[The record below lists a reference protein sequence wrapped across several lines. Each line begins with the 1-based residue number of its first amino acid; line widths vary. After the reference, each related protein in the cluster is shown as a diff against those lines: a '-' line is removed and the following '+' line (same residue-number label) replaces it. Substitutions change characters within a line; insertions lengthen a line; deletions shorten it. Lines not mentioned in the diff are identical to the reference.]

1 MTARSSKARE
11 IMACTRQL
19 LTAGGY
25 KSFSYADIAAQVD
38 IRKASIHHH
47 FPGKA
52 DLVKAVVEEY
62 RAEAQAGMQAMDEQI
77 NDPLNEVKAYV
88 DYWAHCIKEGT
99 SPFCICAMLAA
110 EMPTLPPDVATEV
123 SGHFSDLSG
132 WLERQLSKGAASGV
146 FQLSDSAENEAK
158 TLMASVHGAMLAA
171 RAFNNAG
178 MFEQIT
184 HPLLHK
190 LIKNA

>member
-52 DLVKAVVEEY
+52 DLVKAVVVEY
-62 RAEAQAGMQAMDEQI
+62 RNCGARYAPA
-77 NDPLNEVKAYV
+77 PR
-88 DYWAHCIKEGT
+88 
-99 SPFCICAMLAA
+99 P
-110 EMPTLPPDVATEV
+110 
-123 SGHFSDLSG
+123 SG
-132 WLERQLSKGAASGV
+132 
-146 FQLSDSAENEAK
+146 
-158 TLMASVHGAMLAA
+158 
-171 RAFNNAG
+171 RALR
-178 MFEQIT
+178 
-184 HPLLHK
+184 PC
-190 LIKNA
+190 